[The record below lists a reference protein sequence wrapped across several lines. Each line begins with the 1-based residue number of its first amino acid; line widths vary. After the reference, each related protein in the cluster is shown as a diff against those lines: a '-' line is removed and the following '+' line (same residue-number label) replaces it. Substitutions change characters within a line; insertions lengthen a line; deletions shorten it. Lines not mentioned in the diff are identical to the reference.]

1 MLKNKYIKIITSTFL
16 LLMALWV
23 ATPKV
28 YVHNLLNH
36 NHNVSIDVNGE
47 SKLQQKNSDDCDFE
61 KYNTPSYFNVFK
73 FLNSFVPD
81 KPQSSVD
88 CKVNNFSLASVSNA
102 IYLLRA
108 PPLTLV

>member
-1 MLKNKYIKIITSTFL
+1 MFKNNYIKILTSFL
-16 LLMALWV
+16 LVLMTLWV

-36 NHNVSIDVNGE
+36 NHDTSVNISGQT
-47 SKLQQKNSDDCDFE
+47 KVDNKNTDDCDFE

-73 FLNSFVPD
+73 FLNNFIPS
-81 KPQSSVD
+81 KPHSTI
-88 CKVNNFSLASVSNA
+88 KVFKTTLKPSTTSHA

-108 PPLTLV
+108 PPISA

>member
-1 MLKNKYIKIITSTFL
+1 M
-16 LLMALWV
+16 MALWV

-36 NHNVSIDVNGE
+36 NHDATIKVEGE
-47 SKLQQKNSDDCDFE
+47 TKLEQKNTDECDFE
-61 KYNTPSYFNVFK
+61 KYNTTSYFNVFK

-81 KPQSSVD
+81 KPQSSIQP
-88 CKVNNFSLASVSNA
+88 KSTNFNLASKSNA

-108 PPLTLV
+108 PPVTV

>member
-1 MLKNKYIKIITSTFL
+1 MLKNKYIKIFASSFL
-16 LLMALWV
+16 VLMALWV

-36 NHNVSIDVNGE
+36 NHSVDIDVNGE

-81 KPQSSVD
+81 KPQSIVD
-88 CKVNNFSLASVSNA
+88 CKINNFSLVSISSA

-108 PPLTLV
+108 PPITA